1 MTWLER
7 QWYRWTPWHVIL
19 LPLSLAFWLLS
30 TLRRALYRLG
40 WIASV
45 KLPAPVIVVGNIAV
59 GGTGKTPLVI
69 ALIAL
74 LKEQGYR
81 PGIISRGYRGKST
94 LPRPV
99 RSDSDPAE
107 VGDEPVL
114 LAMKTACPV
123 WIGQN
128 RVEAGMAL
136 LGSHPE
142 VNVIVSDDGLQHY
155 RMQRDVE
162 VVVIDAERWF
172 GNGQLLPAGPLR
184 EPPLRLK
191 QADVVV
197 INGWLPGAPLQ
208 RREFTMQ
215 LNGDLF
221 YNLRNPTLRARP
233 EIFVGQTVHA
243 VAGIGHPERFF
254 KHLKKLGMRFSEHPF
269 PDHHAFT
276 PRDLAFHES
285 DVILMTE
292 KDAVK
297 CVDFAGDNVWVL
309 PIEARLDP
317 GVGLAVLEKL
327 RSSHGSETA

>member
-7 QWYRWTPWHVIL
+7 QWYRWTPWHVVL
-19 LPLSLAFWLLS
+19 LPLSLLFWLLS

-40 WIASV
+40 WLGSTQ
-45 KLPAPVIVVGNIAV
+45 LNAPVIVVGNISV
-59 GGTGKTPLVI
+59 GGAGKTPLVI
-69 ALIAL
+69 ALVAL

-81 PGIISRGYRGKST
+81 PGIISRGYLGRGT

-99 RSDSDPAE
+99 QSTSDPIE

-114 LAMKTACPV
+114 LALKTACPV
-123 WIGQN
+123 WVGQD

-155 RMQRDVE
+155 RLRRDVE
-162 VVVIDAERWF
+162 IVVIDAERWF

-215 LNGDLF
+215 LVGELF
-221 YNLRNPTLRARP
+221 YNLRNPSLRARP

-243 VAGIGHPERFF
+243 LAGIGYPQRFF
-254 KHLKKLGMRFSEHPF
+254 KHLKKLGLRFSEHPF
-269 PDHHAFT
+269 PDHHGFI
-276 PRDLAFHES
+276 PRDLSFHES
-285 DVILMTE
+285 EVILMTE

-297 CVDFAGDNVWVL
+297 CADFAGDNVWVL
-309 PIEARLDP
+309 PVEAKLDP

-327 RSSHGSETA
+327 RSKA

>member
-7 QWYRWTPWHVIL
+7 QWYRWTPWHAIL
-19 LPLSLAFWLLS
+19 LPLSLVFWGLS

-45 KLPAPVIVVGNIAV
+45 KLPAPVVVVGNIAV

-69 ALIAL
+69 ALIDL
-74 LKEQGYR
+74 LKAQGYR
-81 PGIISRGYRGKST
+81 PGIISRGYRSKST

-99 RSDSDPAE
+99 RRDSDPAE

-114 LAMKTACPV
+114 LAIKTACPV
-123 WIGQN
+123 WIGQD
-128 RVEAGMAL
+128 RVAAGMAL

-155 RMQRDVE
+155 RMSRDVE
-162 VVVIDAERWF
+162 VIVIDAERWF

-215 LNGDLF
+215 LVGDLL
-221 YNLRNPTLRARP
+221 YNLRNPALRARP
-233 EIFVGQTVHA
+233 EIFAGQSVHA
-243 VAGIGHPERFF
+243 VAGIGYPDRFF

-269 PDHHAFT
+269 PDHHVFT
-276 PRDLAFHES
+276 PHDLAFLES
-285 DVILMTE
+285 DVIVMTE

-297 CVDFAGDNVWVL
+297 CVDFAGDNAWVL
-309 PIEARLDP
+309 PVEATLDP
-317 GVGLAVLEKL
+317 GVGLAVLGKL
-327 RSSHGSETA
+327 RSSHGSEVA

>member
-7 QWYRWTPWHVIL
+7 QWYRWTPWHVVL
-19 LPLSLAFWLLS
+19 LPLSLLFWLLS
-30 TLRRALYRLG
+30 TLRRSLYRLG
-40 WIASV
+40 WLASTQ
-45 KLPAPVIVVGNIAV
+45 LNAPVIVVGNISV
-59 GGTGKTPLVI
+59 GGAGKTPLVI
-69 ALIAL
+69 ALVAL

-81 PGIISRGYRGKST
+81 PGIISRGYLGRGT

-99 RSDSDPAE
+99 RSDSDPIE

-114 LAMKTACPV
+114 LALKTACPV
-123 WIGQN
+123 WVGQD

-155 RMQRDVE
+155 RLRRDVE
-162 VVVIDAERWF
+162 IVVIDAERWF

-215 LNGDLF
+215 LVGELF
-221 YNLRNPTLRARP
+221 YNLRNPSLRARP
-233 EIFVGQTVHA
+233 EIFAGQTVHA
-243 VAGIGHPERFF
+243 LAGIGYPQRFF
-254 KHLKKLGMRFSEHPF
+254 KHLKKLGLRFSEHPF
-269 PDHHAFT
+269 PDHHGFT
-276 PRDLAFHES
+276 PRDLPFHES

-297 CVDFAGDNVWVL
+297 CADFAGDNVWVL
-309 PIEARLDP
+309 PVEAKLDP

-327 RSSHGSETA
+327 RSKA